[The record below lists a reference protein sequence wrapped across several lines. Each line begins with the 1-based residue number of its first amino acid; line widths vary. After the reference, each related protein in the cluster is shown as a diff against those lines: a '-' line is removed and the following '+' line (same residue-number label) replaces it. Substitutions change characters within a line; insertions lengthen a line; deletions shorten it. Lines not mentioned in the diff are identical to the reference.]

1 MVKDYAHLNNE
12 ENLPVKRDLAK
23 LISLLDSEGIKHWV
37 DFATLEKI
45 HNNRKSLYYLNAFDI
60 CIMKENYTDVFDLIL
75 KNGFFVSNNRDEVIR
90 LAPDGIEL
98 KDDPDGTRAVDKV
111 FSKTTPTFDRILKWI
126 YIWSYKYT
134 DERKEF
140 ISLGLQNRDF
150 TYNKEILHTTEKKK
164 VCGIEVNVPVYYD
177 LIKKIRF
184 KDIPG
189 DVFAHGPKKR
199 FANETQWGFCNYRR
213 DEL

>member
-1 MVKDYAHLNNE
+1 MVNDYAHLNRE
-12 ENLPVKRDLAK
+12 ENLPVKKDLAK
-23 LISLLDSEGIKHWV
+23 LITLLDLKGIHYWV
-37 DFATLEKI
+37 DFATLEKM

-60 CIMKENYTDVFDLIL
+60 CIMKESYNDVL
-75 KNGFFVSNNRDEVIR
+75 KAVYDNGFWVSNIKDDVIR
-90 LAPDGIEL
+90 LAPEGIEFR
-98 KDDPDGTRAVDKV
+98 DEADGTRAVDKV

-126 YIWSYKYT
+126 YIWSYDYT

-140 ISLGLQNRDF
+140 ISLGLPNRDF
-150 TYNKEILHTTEKKK
+150 TYNKEILHTTEKKD

-184 KDIPG
+184 KDHPG
-189 DVFAHGPKKR
+189 DIWAHGPKKR
-199 FANETQWGFCNYRR
+199 FMKETQWGFCNFRR